1 MCSIDSEPNT
11 CSARRRHAAR
21 LRARVLPAVLGL
33 AALFVAG
40 CSGQEAAAPPA
51 APAPVQ
57 IGKESV
63 ARVQREEIRTGP
75 LISGQL
81 AAARSA
87 TVRAEVGGSIEMA
100 SLEEGQAVR
109 QGAVLARIAARDLT
123 DALASARVAV
133 TSAEAALGLAE
144 SEARRTA
151 ALVEG
156 GALATRELEN
166 AQNAVSN
173 ARSQVAAARARLSS
187 AEAQLADTVV
197 RSPIAGLVSEKA
209 VNAGDVVSPGTALYT
224 VIDPSSMRLEA
235 SVPSE
240 ELLRLRRGAP
250 VQFTVRGYDGQTFT
264 GTIERISPTADPA
277 TRQVPIWVSIPN
289 AGGRLI
295 AGLYAEGRIETQ
307 KKQALVVPGTAVDA
321 AGASPAVTRV
331 REGKAERVAV
341 SLGLKDADTERVEI
355 TDGLQEG
362 DTLLVGAARGI
373 TPGTSVAIP
382 Q

>member
-1 MCSIDSEPNT
+1 MCSIASEPT
-11 CSARRRHAAR
+11 GPAARRRGPR
-21 LRARVLPAVLGL
+21 VRARVPAVVLGL
-33 AALFVAG
+33 AALAAG

-51 APAPVQ
+51 APPPVQ

-63 ARVQREEIRTGP
+63 TRVQREEIRTGP
-75 LISGQL
+75 RISGQL
-81 AAARSA
+81 VAERSA
-87 TVRAEVGGSIEMA
+87 TVRAEVGGSVELA
-100 SLEEGQAVR
+100 NLEEGQAVR

-123 DALASARVAV
+123 DARESARVGVA
-133 TSAEAALGLAE
+133 SAEAALALAQ

-156 GALATRELEN
+156 GALARRELDN
-166 AQNAVSN
+166 AQNAVTN
-173 ARSQVAAARARLSS
+173 AQSQVAAARARLSS
-187 AEAQLADTVV
+187 AETQLADTVV
-197 RSPIAGLVSEKA
+197 RSPIAGLVSDKA

-224 VIDPSSMRLEA
+224 IVDPSSMRLEA

-240 ELLRLRRGAP
+240 KIMQLRRGAP
-250 VQFTVRGYDGQTFT
+250 VQFTVRGYDAQTFT

-295 AGLYAEGRIETQ
+295 AGLYAEGRIETE
-307 KKQALVVPGTAVDA
+307 KKEALVVPGTAIDA
-321 AGASPAVTRV
+321 AGGSPSVTRV
-331 REGKAERVAV
+331 REGKAERVPV
-341 SLGLKDADTERVEI
+341 TLGLTDADTERVEV

-373 TPGTSVAIP
+373 TPGTPVAIP